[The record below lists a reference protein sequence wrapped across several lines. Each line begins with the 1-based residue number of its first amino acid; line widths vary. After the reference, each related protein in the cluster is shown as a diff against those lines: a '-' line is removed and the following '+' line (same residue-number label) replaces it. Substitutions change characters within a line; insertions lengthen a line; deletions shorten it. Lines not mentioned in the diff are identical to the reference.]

1 MTEWT
6 EWKPHKPGDPCPIP
20 DAKAGEYKLRL
31 VRLMNTSAPEYI
43 VNETRPKISG
53 PDKWNWGAKNYEII
67 IAYRTKKG
75 QET

>member
-20 DAKAGEYKLRL
+20 G
-31 VRLMNTSAPEYI
+31 
-43 VNETRPKISG
+43 TREG
-53 PDKWNWGAKNYEII
+53 NYEVRHIVIDDDGLRTWETKFIEAADGDVVSTFWSRDGVYTI
-67 IAYRTKKG
+67 IAYRTKKE